1 MMLNATLNQHWKTP
15 FCLIKSNEPSIPYCN
30 DTDDNDDYD
39 GDNNYINNDNDN
51 ENNNMMKTILIQP
64 TF

>member
-1 MMLNATLNQHWKTP
+1 M
-15 FCLIKSNEPSIPYCN
+15 SYCN

-51 ENNNMMKTILIQP
+51 ENNNMIKIILIQP
-64 TF
+64 KRFNNKKIVMIIWLSSNHQ